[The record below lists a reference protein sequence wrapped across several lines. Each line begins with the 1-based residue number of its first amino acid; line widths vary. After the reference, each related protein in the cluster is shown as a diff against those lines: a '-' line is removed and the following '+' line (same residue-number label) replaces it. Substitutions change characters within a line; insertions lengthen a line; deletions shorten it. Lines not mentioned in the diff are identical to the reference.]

1 MPKPKRTPKG
11 PADRGPYRDRQPK
24 GRRPGWGRPI
34 NLDLPADV
42 DALLE
47 AERARMGLDRAS
59 FVRMILAERLHAD
72 SRAA

>member
-1 MPKPKRTPKG
+1 MGKPKRAKG
-11 PADRGPYRDRQPK
+11 T
-24 GRRPGWGRPI
+24 RRPGWGRPI

-47 AERARMGLDRAS
+47 AERSRMGLDRAS
-59 FVRMILAERLHAD
+59 FVRMIISERLHAD

>member
-1 MPKPKRTPKG
+1 MPKPKP
-11 PADRGPYRDRQPK
+11 PK

-59 FVRMILAERLHAD
+59 FVRMILAERLRCE
-72 SRAA
+72 RAA

>member
-1 MPKPKRTPKG
+1 MPKPKRSPGT
-11 PADRGPYRDRQPK
+11 
-24 GRRPGWGRPI
+24 RRPGWGRPI

-72 SRAA
+72 ARDAA